1 VRNAEVVAE
10 ELRGRMLSL
19 YERHLSADG
28 KAVSYKALKRD
39 PAFWEYVDATAELQR
54 VREGRGVERGITLSS
69 SHMCEQAQFAK
80 ATSSP
85 RCLKRKHHQAKF
97 GRALQLSLLH

>member
-1 VRNAEVVAE
+1 MRNAEIVAE

-54 VREGRGVERGITLSS
+54 VREGRGVGGA
-69 SHMCEQAQFAK
+69 SH
-80 ATSSP
+80 
-85 RCLKRKHHQAKF
+85 HHRVTCASRLNVQKQRVQPGGA
-97 GRALQLSLLH
+97 